1 MASKLAIMMIKQA
14 GKERDGHR
22 GAPLSSALYKLH
34 EQRLQKQQ
42 ELLKK
47 VTQDQMNATKTTFKV
62 EGTDELRINNFNR
75 EFVVRL
81 TTILNDTY

>member
-1 MASKLAIMMIKQA
+1 M
-14 GKERDGHR
+14 
-22 GAPLSSALYKLH
+22 
-34 EQRLQKQQ
+34 QKQQ

-62 EGTDELRINNFNR
+62 EGTDELRINNFNS

>member
-1 MASKLAIMMIKQA
+1 M
-14 GKERDGHR
+14 
-22 GAPLSSALYKLH
+22 SSALYKLH